1 MVPNRDKT
9 KFLSHK
15 RVFASLTHSPTNT
28 GKVTVYTSEVQGDFK
43 RFISIYKKTLL
54 INLWILYIFKSL
66 KMKRYPL
73 INDYLLYLSQNI
85 PIRKLQIMISWQMSV
100 AEICTR
106 SWP

>member
-15 RVFASLTHSPTNT
+15 RVFASLTHSLTNT

-43 RFISIYKKTLL
+43 RFMSVYKKVK
-54 INLWILYIFKSL
+54 NGRYFAYKFEMIF

-85 PIRKLQIMISWQMSV
+85 LIRKLQIMISWHMSV

-106 SWP
+106 SWS

>member
-1 MVPNRDKT
+1 MVVYGLYVSLKLWTYQPPIRAYRALKEHWIKLVVPNRDKT

-54 INLWILYIFKSL
+54 IN
-66 KMKRYPL
+66 
-73 INDYLLYLSQNI
+73 
-85 PIRKLQIMISWQMSV
+85 
-100 AEICTR
+100 
-106 SWP
+106 